1 MANRILFTSR
11 QGGVGKSTL
20 ARAAAVA
27 LTCANRRVL
36 LADFDTEQRSCL
48 RWQAQ
53 RQARGIKPAIEVAKF
68 SKRAKL
74 EDVIDK
80 YDDVVIDTK
89 GQFDDLSLE
98 LAKSSDVIFLP
109 SSFSMDDISPTLNV
123 IAELRGEGVPSSRVA
138 VVFCRT
144 GDSQRQAEH
153 ARSILR
159 MNSIIALE
167 RVLPQRDGFA
177 SVAGTGRTG
186 REAQGAALQG
196 LASAMDQALLQF
208 IDGAIGG
215 AQGTLVATP
224 AERRPAEAV

>member
-11 QGGVGKSTL
+11 KGGVGKSTL

-167 RVLPQRDGFA
+167 PVLPQRDGFA

-208 IDGAIGG
+208 IDGATGG

>member
-11 QGGVGKSTL
+11 KGGVGKSTL

-27 LTCANRRVL
+27 LSCANRRVL

-98 LAKSSDVIFLP
+98 LAKTSDVIFLP
-109 SSFSMDDISPTLNV
+109 SSFSMDDISPT
-123 IAELRGEGVPSSRVA
+123 ELRGEGVPSSRVA